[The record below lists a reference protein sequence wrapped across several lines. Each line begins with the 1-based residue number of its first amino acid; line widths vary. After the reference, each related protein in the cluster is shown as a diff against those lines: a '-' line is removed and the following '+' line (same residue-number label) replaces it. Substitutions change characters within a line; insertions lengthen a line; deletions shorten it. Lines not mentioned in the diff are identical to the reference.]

1 MSASF
6 LPGAPHPQVASTDGK
21 HLVPSQLSPSD
32 SNYKLWHNTTADHGA
47 SDKCNMLL
55 PVHFN
60 QALPVKHA
68 ELFGWE
74 TGQQW
79 QPFTSISATWSIT
92 ADQCDNR
99 GLIMKGVAKWK
110 LLIKRFPQTVQP
122 LWPFLKKKVKRETV
136 KAENWTGLNTS
147 ADSLRVDCRNPDSP
161 NLSNRFPQVASAGCS
176 NADSHATGSGKQRP
190 SVALV
195 AIVKFHLCVLL
206 NNPCTSKVRA
216 KCDLCCHHKNKN
228 KKKKNNRRSLHPSRT
243 SVGKTYP
250 FFQVFLGCLKFR
262 YQLKVEPQ
270 LHWCCV
276 LGCTHWPPGCSKT
289 QGCPSGDSPA
299 YVTTEGITDGRTE
312 FTQPAPSLISP
323 QCRALKKS

>member
-1 MSASF
+1 
-6 LPGAPHPQVASTDGK
+6 
-21 HLVPSQLSPSD
+21 
-32 SNYKLWHNTTADHGA
+32 
-47 SDKCNMLL
+47 
-55 PVHFN
+55 
-60 QALPVKHA
+60 
-68 ELFGWE
+68 
-74 TGQQW
+74 
-79 QPFTSISATWSIT
+79 
-92 ADQCDNR
+92 
-99 GLIMKGVAKWK
+99 MKA
-110 LLIKRFPQTVQP
+110 
-122 LWPFLKKKVKRETV
+122 
-136 KAENWTGLNTS
+136 ANWTGLNTS

-195 AIVKFHLCVLL
+195 ATVKFHLCVLL

-216 KCDLCCHHKNKN
+216 KCDLCCHHKNK
-228 KKKKNNRRSLHPSRT
+228 KTTTGVHYIRRDTGT

-323 QCRALKKS
+323 QCRALKKVSSLLSVSNFILTYLCAQSPILRIVDGLSPTLSINWLNK

>member
-1 MSASF
+1 MSPSF

-228 KKKKNNRRSLHPSRT
+228 KKKTTGVHYIRREHLLVKLTHFSKFSLVVWSFAISWKLSPSYTDVASWDAHTDRLAAP
-243 SVGKTYP
+243 K
-250 FFQVFLGCLKFR
+250 LKAVPLETAR
-262 YQLKVEPQ
+262 L
-270 LHWCCV
+270 
-276 LGCTHWPPGCSKT
+276 T
-289 QGCPSGDSPA
+289 
-299 YVTTEGITDGRTE
+299 
-312 FTQPAPSLISP
+312 SP
-323 QCRALKKS
+323 QRGLLMGGRSSLSLPPPSSLLSAEH